1 VTDASTLQA
10 ELARFLRLRRD
21 LTRNEAAVRF
31 ADEHIGGNDRLSP
44 VEQLEIYRE
53 QFWLRHTESLV
64 EDFPGLGGILG
75 QAAWD
80 ELVWAYLVEVPP
92 ASHDLGELGAGL
104 AAFIATRE
112 GLEQRAL
119 LHDMASLE
127 YSHVAVFGAPDRP
140 KLDPQKLAE
149 IPDDA
154 WEHARLLLDP
164 ALRVHRFIY
173 PVVALRRRLAVA
185 RDEAEPSEAVP
196 LPEPE
201 AEPKCVAVHRR
212 DRLIYHDELEPLAF
226 ALLTTLMSGQAL
238 GVACETA
245 AQQAGVAV
253 EALGEHLGRWFQEWA
268 GRGYVV
274 DVVSNY
280 PE

>member
-21 LTRNEAAVRF
+21 LTQNDAAVRF

-80 ELVWAYLVEVPP
+80 ELVWAYLAEVPP

-127 YSHVAVFGAPDRP
+127 YSHAAVFAAPDQP
-140 KLDPQKLAE
+140 KLDPQKLSE
-149 IPDDA
+149 VPDDA

-164 ALRVHRFIY
+164 ALRVHRFTY
-173 PVVALRRRLAVA
+173 PVVALRRRLVVA
-185 RDEAEPSEAVP
+185 RDEAEPSGPVP
-196 LPEPE
+196 LPAPE
-201 AEPKCVAVHRR
+201 AEPKYVAVHRR
-212 DRLIYHDELEPLAF
+212 DRLIYHDVLEPMAFPLLA
-226 ALLTTLMSGQAL
+226 ALKSGQAL
-238 GVACETA
+238 GAACETA
-245 AQQAGVAV
+245 AQQAGVTV
-253 EALGEHLGRWFQEWA
+253 ETLGEHLGRWFQEWA

-274 DVVSNY
+274 DVACNY